1 MDVDSRQGSDRPS
14 LRQRLTT
21 AFVAAAVAGLAIGAV
36 AWSAGA
42 ADVADACWAAT
53 TALGLV
59 AASAWMIASLRAH
72 RPGVDILAVL
82 ALVGTLLTGEYVA
95 GALVTVML
103 ATGRVLEIRAA
114 GRAERELRALV
125 ARTPQVVHR
134 YEADGLTAP
143 PLDAVTPGDLLL
155 VGPGEVVPVD
165 GRVEGHDAVLDESA
179 LTGESLPVTHVP
191 GDSVRSGVVNAGGAF
206 DLRATTS
213 AAESTYAGVVR
224 LVESARAEQAPFVRL
239 ADRYALWFVPLA
251 VVTAA
256 VAWAVSGDV
265 ERAVAVLVV
274 ATPCPLLLA
283 APIAIVSGMS
293 RCASR
298 GVVVKD
304 GGALEQ
310 LARGQV
316 LLFDKTGTIT
326 AGRPT
331 LTEVVLA
338 PGAPFDTTTLL
349 ALGASLDQVS
359 PHVLASAIVIGAR
372 AAGATL
378 VLPNDAEEQAGA
390 GIRGTVGGREV
401 RIGRWSW
408 IDDDT
413 TPDWVRAVRR
423 RAELDGSTTVFIGV
437 DGAAAG
443 AVLLDDPVRT
453 DAARTLRELRHAGIR
468 RTVLVTG
475 DRAEIAEMVGAMV
488 GVDDV
493 LAERTP
499 SEKVDAVLVERAHGP
514 TIMVGDGVNDAPA
527 LAAAD
532 VGVAL
537 GARGNTA
544 TSETADVV
552 LNVDRLD
559 RLADAI
565 LIARRAF
572 TIARQ
577 SAVVGMGLSLVAMVA
592 AAFGL
597 LPPALGAL
605 LQEAIDVAVILNA
618 LRVAFEHPAHVRLAG
633 DDAAL
638 GLRFSGEHQALRRGM
653 ETIRQA
659 ADALGR
665 TDPAESTALLVKARR
680 FLDEELL
687 PHEVAEDT
695 ELYPVLATALG
706 GEDPVGTMSR
716 GHAEI
721 VHLTRRLGRLV
732 DDLPPEGPGPDE
744 RQELRRVLYGLDAV
758 LRLHFAQED
767 EGYFSL
773 IDDPE

>member
-1 MDVDSRQGSDRPS
+1 
-14 LRQRLTT
+14 
-21 AFVAAAVAGLAIGAV
+21 
-36 AWSAGA
+36 
-42 ADVADACWAAT
+42 
-53 TALGLV
+53 
-59 AASAWMIASLRAH
+59 
-72 RPGVDILAVL
+72 
-82 ALVGTLLTGEYVA
+82 
-95 GALVTVML
+95 
-103 ATGRVLEIRAA
+103 
-114 GRAERELRALV
+114 
-125 ARTPQVVHR
+125 
-134 YEADGLTAP
+134 
-143 PLDAVTPGDLLL
+143 
-155 VGPGEVVPVD
+155 
-165 GRVEGHDAVLDESA
+165 
-179 LTGESLPVTHVP
+179 
-191 GDSVRSGVVNAGGAF
+191 
-206 DLRATTS
+206 
-213 AAESTYAGVVR
+213 
-224 LVESARAEQAPFVRL
+224 
-239 ADRYALWFVPLA
+239 
-251 VVTAA
+251 
-256 VAWAVSGDV
+256 
-265 ERAVAVLVV
+265 
-274 ATPCPLLLA
+274 
-283 APIAIVSGMS
+283 
-293 RCASR
+293 
-298 GVVVKD
+298 
-304 GGALEQ
+304 
-310 LARGQV
+310 
-316 LLFDKTGTIT
+316 
-326 AGRPT
+326 
-331 LTEVVLA
+331 
-338 PGAPFDTTTLL
+338 LL
-349 ALGASLDQVS
+349 ALSASLDQVS
-359 PHVLASAIVIGAR
+359 PHVLASSIVLGAR

-378 VLPNDAEEQAGA
+378 LLPTDAEEQAGA
-390 GIRGTVGGREV
+390 GIRGVVGGRDV

-408 IDDDT
+408 IDPEAA
-413 TPDWVRAVRR
+413 PDWVRTVRR
-423 RAELDGSTTVFIGV
+423 RAELDGSTTVFVGV
-437 DGAAAG
+437 DGRPAG
-443 AVLLDDPVRT
+443 ALLLDDPVRT
-453 DAARTLRELRHAGIR
+453 DAARTLRELRQAGIR
-468 RTVLVTG
+468 RAVLVTG

-488 GVDDV
+488 GADDV
-493 LAERTP
+493 LSERTP
-499 SEKVDAVLVERAHGP
+499 GEKVDAVLVERAHGP

-537 GARGNTA
+537 GARGSTA

-618 LRVAFEHPAHVRLAG
+618 LRVAFEHPAHVRLEG

-638 GLRFSGEHQALRRGM
+638 GLRFSGEHEALRRGM

-665 TDPAESTALLVKARR
+665 TDPAESTALLVRARQ